1 MDLRNSGIAYRILPL
16 DVLSVPWEHHIVLAE
31 LSQILM
37 ELFEL
42 KDFLFIN
49 RCERHTPSIL
59 VEHVLIVIA
68 LFDKDCTPTVQLPF
82 EVADDHFQSLS
93 VCLVRMSV
101 DVVSC

>member
-49 RCERHTPSIL
+49 
-59 VEHVLIVIA
+59 
-68 LFDKDCTPTVQLPF
+68 
-82 EVADDHFQSLS
+82 
-93 VCLVRMSV
+93 
-101 DVVSC
+101 